1 MRSTVMLVAM
11 EREEVTDVNG
21 DDTLVEFEPV
31 ELVDESETLRED
43 VVKDQEE
50 RVESKTQTQC
60 QSIC

>member
-1 MRSTVMLVAM
+1 MLVAM